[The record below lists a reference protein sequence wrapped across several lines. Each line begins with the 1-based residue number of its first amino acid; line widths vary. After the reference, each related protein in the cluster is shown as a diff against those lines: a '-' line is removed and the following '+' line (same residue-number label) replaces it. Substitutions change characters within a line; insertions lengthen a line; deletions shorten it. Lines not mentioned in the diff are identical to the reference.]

1 MNGVKNGLKMQKMN
15 TNPTGTLED
24 NMDKLLYKIGLG
36 LAVALIVCLF
46 PMPYGYYTLVRF
58 VAMIIFGCMAF
69 SFYKNV
75 NISLCVIAGS
85 LALLFQPFFKIVLG
99 RTMWNVIDVIVA
111 IALVALWYKNY
122 NNSNT
127 N

>member
-1 MNGVKNGLKMQKMN
+1 MNDVKNGLKMQKMN

>member
-1 MNGVKNGLKMQKMN
+1 MKNGLKMQKMN

-69 SFYKNV
+69 RFYKNV

>member
-1 MNGVKNGLKMQKMN
+1 MKNGLKMQKMN

-58 VAMIIFGCMAF
+58 VAMLIFGCMAF
-69 SFYKNV
+69 SFYKNE